1 MVSKRY
7 KAYTVYLDE
16 GIVETAKYKS
26 NGNISSLMRNLLCE
40 YVSTDGNIDEL
51 ERKNKELDKLI
62 KEYKVEKASNERR
75 IKELEEQKERNAK
88 NKVIMNHCYD
98 VIKGRIDKKGFIT
111 YKTLKGIA
119 TANGVNVSVL
129 NDLCNEHD
137 FRIEWINALA
147 KDNVKK

>member
-1 MVSKRY
+1 MLKMVSKRY

-62 KEYKVEKASNERR
+62 KEYKIEKASNERR

-98 VIKGRIDKKGFIT
+98 VDRK
-111 YKTLKGIA
+111 
-119 TANGVNVSVL
+119 SV
-129 NDLCNEHD
+129 
-137 FRIEWINALA
+137 
-147 KDNVKK
+147 V